1 MQVLK
6 YVRSNCTKAED
17 VRFSKRNVII
27 ALPGNFQ
34 RVFQSITSSGSSREN
49 ATRSERSG
57 KGLANATDALT
68 RRRRRQWRRR
78 RRRRRRLTVVV
89 YAVTNICLSTQ
100 RGSRYHPA
108 LSRCA
113 PQTTCIA
120 KGGTF
125 DGRCRRT
132 ATKRIIKGP
141 D

>member
-1 MQVLK
+1 MK
-6 YVRSNCTKAED
+6 TED
-17 VRFSKRNVII
+17 ARFSKRNVII

-34 RVFQSITSSGSSREN
+34 RVFQSVTSSGSSREN
-49 ATRSERSG
+49 ATRRGRSG
-57 KGLANATDALT
+57 KGLANTMDALT
-68 RRRRRQWRRR
+68 RRRRRQRRRLRRR
-78 RRRRRRLTVVV
+78 RWLTVVV

-108 LSRCA
+108 LSLCA

-120 KGGTF
+120 EGGTF